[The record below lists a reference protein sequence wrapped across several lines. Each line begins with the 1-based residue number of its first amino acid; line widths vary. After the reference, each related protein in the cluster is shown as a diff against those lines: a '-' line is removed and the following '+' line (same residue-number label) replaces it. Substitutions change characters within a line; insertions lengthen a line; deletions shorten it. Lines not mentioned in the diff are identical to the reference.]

1 MGKTTRLLLVG
12 SVLVAVGAALLLW
25 ADPFGWHVWQRWM
38 GGYDA
43 AITAVPANSQAYISL
58 NLLNADRERLDELT
72 AAFDTT
78 ASQDSLEQLLTDEW
92 GLSLENDILTW
103 IGQYVGVAL
112 LSVET
117 TENGNVSVHWVAAA
131 ELLDP
136 EAADLFLSKWRET
149 WMQTY
154 NQTPET
160 LTYKGVELIVF
171 DDAPELVFGR
181 SDNLVLFG
189 SDVEAVQQAIDTQGE
204 ESLADSASYQE
215 ATAQLP
221 ADRLL
226 TFYTSGDELRDALT
240 ALSGTFS
247 LTTPGDMLPEA
258 MQGTAVS
265 LSLVDAG
272 VQLDAITLYDADE
285 LTPTQQQTLTTHV
298 ETVETAAFFPANTS
312 VYAVGQGLDL
322 LWHSYRDSF
331 IAQTSQQDFT
341 ESMQLF
347 ADEFGLNPD
356 TDLFPLLD
364 GEAAFG
370 LIPGTTGL
378 EEIGLPVGG
387 TAVIHTHN
395 PAQLTTNLEAFSQ
408 TFGNPQ
414 TGIGTVTT
422 ATSNGFTTSQIESVL
437 FPGWHPVYTIQ
448 QQFFVLG
455 SDLAALQAL
464 VWDGGTSLA
473 ATPRYQQTWQ
483 AFPADFT
490 PGLYVDMAELMEML
504 QTATNTTTDFS
515 QLKPITTI
523 AMAGSSAEN
532 RVHQTIMVFIQH

>member
-1 MGKTTRLLLVG
+1 MSKTTRLLLIG
-12 SVLVAVGAALLLW
+12 FVLVVVGTALLW
-25 ADPFGWHVWQRWM
+25 ADPFGWHVWQRWT

-43 AITAVPANSQAYISL
+43 AITAVPGNSQAYIGL
-58 NLLNADRERLDELT
+58 NLLNADRERLDELA
-72 AAFDTT
+72 AAFDTS
-78 ASQDSLEQLLTDEW
+78 ASQNSLEQLLADEW
-92 GLSLENDILTW
+92 GLSLEDDILTW

-112 LSVET
+112 LSIET
-117 TENGNVSVHWVAAA
+117 AENGNVSIHWVAAA

-136 EAADLFLSKWRET
+136 EAADLFLEKWRET
-149 WMQTY
+149 WIQKYDQTA
-154 NQTPET
+154 ET
-160 LTYKGVELIVF
+160 RTYKGIELIVF
-171 DDAPELVFGR
+171 SGQPELVFGR

-189 SDVEAVQQAIDTQGE
+189 SDVEAIQQAIDTQGE

-215 ATAQLP
+215 ATTHLP

-226 TFYTSGDELRDALT
+226 TFYTNGDELRDALT
-240 ALSGTFS
+240 ALSGTLS

-272 VQLDAITLYDADE
+272 IQLDAITLYDADE
-285 LTPTQQQTLTTHV
+285 LTPTQQQALTTQV
-298 ETVETAAFFPANTS
+298 QKVETAAFFPATTP

-322 LWHSYRDSF
+322 LWNNYRDSF

-347 ADEFGLNPD
+347 ADEFGLNPN

-387 TAVIHTHN
+387 TAVIHTNN
-395 PAQLTTNLEAFSQ
+395 PAQLTANLEAFSQ

-422 ATSNGFTTSQIESVL
+422 GTSNGFTTSQIESVL
-437 FPGWHPVYTIQ
+437 FPGWHPVYTTQ
-448 QQFFVLG
+448 EQFFVLG
-455 SDLAALQAL
+455 SDLAAVQTL
-464 VWDGGTSLA
+464 VWDGGPSLA
-473 ATPRYQQTWQ
+473 AAPHYQQTWQ
-483 AFPADFT
+483 VFPADFT
-490 PGLYVDMAELMEML
+490 PGLYIDMAGLVEML
-504 QTATNTTTDFS
+504 QTTSSPATDFS

-532 RVHQTIMVFIQH
+532 RVHQTLVVFIQH

>member
-1 MGKTTRLLLVG
+1 MGKTTRLLLIG
-12 SVLVAVGAALLLW
+12 FVLVVVGAALLLW
-25 ADPFGWHVWQRWM
+25 VDPFGWHVWQRWM

-43 AITAVPANSQAYISL
+43 AITAVPANSQVYIGL
-58 NLLNADRERLDELT
+58 NLLNADRERLNELA
-72 AAFDTT
+72 AAFDPD
-78 ASQDSLEQLLTDEW
+78 ASQDGLEQLLVEEW
-92 GLSLENDILTW
+92 GLSLEEDILTW

-112 LSVET
+112 LNIET
-117 TENGNVSVHWVAAA
+117 AENGSLSLHWVAAA

-136 EAADLFLSKWRET
+136 EAADLFLEKWRET
-149 WMQTY
+149 WIQKYDQTA
-154 NQTPET
+154 ET
-160 LTYKGVELIVF
+160 RTYKGIELIVF
-171 DDAPELVFGR
+171 SGQPELVFGR

-221 ADRLL
+221 ANRLL
-226 TFYTSGDELRDALT
+226 TFYTNGDELRDALT
-240 ALSGTFS
+240 ALSGTLS

-265 LSLVDAG
+265 FSLVNAG
-272 VQLDAITLYDADE
+272 VQLDTITLYDADE
-285 LTPTQQQTLTTHV
+285 LTPTQQQALTTQV
-298 ETVETAAFFPANTS
+298 QKVETAAFFPANTP

-322 LWHSYRDSF
+322 LWGSYRDSF

-378 EEIGLPVGG
+378 EEMGLPVGG
-387 TAVIHTHN
+387 TAVIHTN
-395 PAQLTTNLEAFSQ
+395 DPAQLTANLEAFSQ

-422 ATSNGFTTSQIESVL
+422 GTHNGFTTSQIESVL
-437 FPGWHPVYTIQ
+437 FPGWHPVYTTQ
-448 QQFFVLG
+448 EQFFVLG

-464 VWDGGTSLA
+464 VWDGGPSLA
-473 ATPRYQQTWQ
+473 AAPRYQQTWQ
-483 AFPADFT
+483 VFPADFT
-490 PGLYVDMAELMEML
+490 PGLYIDMAGLVEML
-504 QTATNTTTDFS
+504 QTTATDFS

-532 RVHQTIMVFIQH
+532 RVHQTLVVFIQH